1 MAIPVN
7 DLGQYAVGQLSPVWE
22 LPLIRTD
29 ANGNITR
36 VMDLTG
42 VTANQLSLIIYNAN
56 KVQIGT
62 GAGSFTIPSAGVK
75 PGVVTY
81 TQAVADMASAGTF
94 YYRVKVNFNG
104 TTPDFSD
111 YIHIQINA

>member
-7 DLGQYAVGQLSPVWE
+7 DLGQWAVGQLSPVWE
-22 LPLIRTD
+22 LPLARD
-29 ANGNITR
+29 NR

-42 VTANQLSLIIYNAN
+42 VTTGQLSLIIYNSN
-56 KVQIGT
+56 HVQTGT
-62 GAGSFTIPSAGVK
+62 GAGSFAINNAK

-81 TQAVADMASAGTF
+81 TQATGDMANAGTF

-111 YIHIQINA
+111 YVHIQINA